1 MKENPRYLADF
12 NGDGKADIVGFSHDG
27 VLVSLSTACTE
38 NPSVWGDFLLQN
50 LRMRIMDMLQDGVR
64 IITFVSWVM

>member
-27 VLVSLSTACTE
+27 VLVSLSAACTE

-50 LRMRIMDMLQDGVR
+50 LRMIMDMLQDGVR